1 MSWMFFLF
9 GLAALTGQILLLRE
23 ILVVFHGT
31 ELCIGIFFGA
41 WLAGIGVGASTGAYM
56 TKKSPDQPQTLFIH
70 SYVAL
75 GFSLLAEIFLIRTS
89 PRLLGIAPAELAPL
103 HGILLAVPIGT
114 FITAFLTGF
123 LFPVGCK
130 AVPAAD
136 DRRVAQLYVF
146 ESLGSLIGGAAFT
159 FALVRLLSPLQIAS
173 LIALFMALAAL
184 FYGRRV
190 KQADS
195 LVSTI
200 PLATCALFVL
210 SPWGQDFVEWTV
222 RVRWQALHPGLE
234 LLEHQPTPYQEAEIA
249 RLGKQVSL
257 FGNGKIISSFPDPH
271 STDRLAALVIAQ
283 KPDARKVL
291 LVGGAA
297 GSMIRSLLR
306 YPVSRVDVVEPDLSA
321 FELARKHMPPE
332 ESQAINDRR
341 VHMIFTDGRFYV
353 NQMGAADYDIVI
365 VSAPDPVSAFWNRYY
380 TMEFFRAAAAGLAP
394 GGVFATRV
402 TAAENFWGSEVAS
415 YAGSVF
421 HTLKRVFADVVATP
435 GDETQFLASNAVNAL
450 SLDPEELASRYRRF
464 KDQPFDPKGFETL
477 LQPERTAFVRKE
489 LEKSPVLINTDFSP
503 ISASLAL
510 MLWGRFSGTGSL
522 ELLNT
527 IRRGGLAF
535 FLIPLMFFFGARLIF
550 RARWGPRDGK
560 ERRFQILLAMFAVG
574 SAAMGLQ
581 IVLMYAY
588 QSLFGHIFER
598 VGIFIALFMAGLTVG
613 GAVMRYALSRVGK
626 VTTVIVPML
635 FVMAVVCIATP
646 TVFRLL
652 EHQGPHTIEVV
663 LFGLALVSGI
673 LTGGVFPLAA
683 SAHLRLTGDPGQTSG
698 HIDAA
703 DHYGAAIGGAL
714 SGTLLVPLLGI
725 GNACLVLTILVLLP
739 AGLMLAEVIFPP
751 IDPILDRYRAAKP
764 SSFPFVRTS
773 WTLCFLVAGAF
784 TLHLAVGPSK
794 ITYTLL
800 FDSDTLVEISGSNKF
815 ELKETPFPYYVG
827 SPTEKDRFTAS
838 LSTIPLAGDVRG
850 YGGPL
855 NLLVSVSD
863 QGVIKGVRLVESRE
877 TPSYIHGL
885 DEWLR
890 RFKERSLLEPLHE
903 KIDALSSATI
913 TCRAVTRIL
922 EKTGKDIAGPVLGM
936 SLPAVGPE
944 PAATWT
950 TALRDLKLWS
960 VMALFALFIAA
971 YHVRAERL
979 RLVCLAASL
988 AILGLYLNAPFT
1000 ELDAANL
1007 LTGHL
1012 PAPDTTWRVVLF
1024 AGILIVSALW
1034 GQAFCGFLCPFGAL
1048 QEFLGFKALRRRASA
1063 DAERKGRYL
1072 KFALLAAILS
1082 VFLVTGDTIWFTFS
1096 PLQHFFKGDMDAW
1109 VLGLCLV
1116 ALITS
1121 LFYFRF
1127 WCRYLCPAG
1136 AFLALFNKVRLFRRW
1151 APTPHPA
1158 DCDLGVSFP
1167 GDIDCIR
1174 CNRCLF
1180 KARGQI
1186 GSMR

>member
-1 MSWMFFLF
+1 MSSMFFLF

-23 ILVVFHGT
+23 ILVIFHGT

-41 WLAGIGVGASTGAYM
+41 WLAGIGLGAFAGACV
-56 TKKSPDQPQTLFIH
+56 TRRSPGEPHGLFLH

-75 GFSLLAEIFLIRTS
+75 GFSLPVEILLIRTS

-103 HGILLAVPIGT
+103 HGILLAVLIGT

-159 FALVRLLSPLQIAS
+159 FVLVRLLTPLHIAS
-173 LIALFMALAAL
+173 LVALFMAVAAL
-184 FYGRRV
+184 FYGRRLR
-190 KQADS
+190 QGNS
-195 LVSTI
+195 LASAM
-200 PLATCALFVL
+200 PLAICALFVL
-210 SPWGQDFVEWTV
+210 SPLGQGFVEWTA
-222 RVRWQALHPGLE
+222 RVRWQALHPGLA

-306 YPVSRVDVVEPDLSA
+306 YPVNRVDVVEPDPSA

-332 ESQAINDRR
+332 ESHAISDPR

-353 NQMGAADYDIVI
+353 NQMGKADYDIVI
-365 VSAPDPVSAFWNRYY
+365 VGAPDPVSAFWNRYY

-402 TAAENFWGSEVAS
+402 TSAENFWGSEVAS

-421 HTLKRVFADVVATP
+421 HTLKRVFSDVVATP
-435 GDETQFLASNAVNAL
+435 GDETHFLASNTANTL
-450 SLDPEELASRYRRF
+450 SLDPAELATRYQEF
-464 KDQPFDPKGFETL
+464 KDQPFDSKGFETL

-489 LEKSPVLINTDFSP
+489 LEQSPVLINTDFSP

-527 IRRGGLAF
+527 IRRGGLTF
-535 FLIPLMFFFGARLIF
+535 FLIPLVFFFAARLIF
-550 RARWGPRDGK
+550 RARWGSREGK
-560 ERRFQILLAMFAVG
+560 ETRFQILLAMFAAG

-598 VGIFIALFMAGLTVG
+598 VGIFIALFMAGLTAG
-613 GAVMRYALSRVGK
+613 SAVMRGALSRLGR
-626 VTTVIVPML
+626 VTSVMVPML
-635 FVMAVVCIATP
+635 FLMAIVCIATP
-646 TVFRLL
+646 WVFRLL
-652 EHQGPHTIEVV
+652 EQQEPQTIEAV
-663 LFGLALVSGI
+663 LFGLVLVSGI

-683 SAHLRLTGDPGQTSG
+683 SAHLRLTGNAGQTSG
-698 HIDAA
+698 LVDAA
-703 DHYGAAIGGAL
+703 DHYGAAVGGAL
-714 SGTLLVPLLGI
+714 TGTLLVPLLGI

-739 AGLMLAEVIFPP
+739 AGLVLAEVAFRRM
-751 IDPILDRYRAAKP
+751 DPALDPYRAAGP

-784 TLHLAVGPSK
+784 VSHLAVGQPQT
-794 ITYTLL
+794 TYTLL
-800 FDSDTLVEISGSNKF
+800 FDSDTLAEISGSNKF
-815 ELKETPFPYYVG
+815 ELKQTPFPYYVG
-827 SPTEKDRFTAS
+827 GPTEKDRFTAS
-838 LSTIPLAGDVRG
+838 LSTIPVAGEVRG

-863 QGVIKGVRLVESRE
+863 QGIIKGVRLVQSRE

-890 RFKERSLLEPLHE
+890 RFKERSILEPLHE

-913 TCRAVTRIL
+913 TCRAVTRTL
-922 EKTGKDIAGPVLGM
+922 EKTGREIARPVLDV
-936 SLPAVGPE
+936 SLPAE
-944 PAATWT
+944 RPAATTTWG
-950 TALRDLKLWS
+950 TALKDLKLWS
-960 VMALFALFIAA
+960 VIGLFALFMGA

-1007 LTGHL
+1007 LTGHY
-1012 PAPDTTWRVVLF
+1012 PAPDTAWRVVLF
-1024 AGILIVSALW
+1024 AGVLLISALW

-1048 QEFLGFKALRRRASA
+1048 QEFLGLKALRRRASA
-1063 DAERKGRYL
+1063 GVERKGRYL
-1072 KFALLAAILS
+1072 KFGILAAVLS
-1082 VFLVTGDTIWFTFS
+1082 VFLVTGDSIWFTFS
-1096 PLQHFFKGDMDAW
+1096 PLQHFFKGDMDIW

-1136 AFLALFNKVRLFRRW
+1136 AFLALFNKVRLLRRW

-1167 GDIDCIR
+1167 GDVDCIR
-1174 CNRCLF
+1174 CNRCLA
-1180 KARGQI
+1180 KAQAQTDG
-1186 GSMR
+1186 MR